1 MINLIP
7 PIVRNAVIKEYW
19 TRVATVFLFI
29 VSVVCFG
36 IFVFALP
43 VYVLVS
49 DQVDVYAQ
57 SAAEASKRV
66 AEYDLSSGALIRAN
80 LMAQKIFELR
90 EIDKFTDAVT
100 LLESLQSSDITIK
113 TFNIDRVKGDIS
125 PVMISGDATTRQA
138 LADFRDRLLQQPEI
152 SEVVLPISNLAKDRD
167 IKFAISV
174 VFKTIE

>member
-7 PIVRNAVIKEYW
+7 PIVRKAVIKEYW
-19 TRVATVFLFI
+19 ARVISVFLFI
-29 VSVVCFG
+29 VSIVSFG

-66 AEYDLSSGALIRAN
+66 AEYDLSAGALIRAN
-80 LMAQKIFELR
+80 QMAQRIFELR
-90 EIDKFTDAVT
+90 QVDKFTEVVT
-100 LLESLQSSDITIK
+100 LLESMQSTDIIIK
-113 TFNIDRVKGDIS
+113 TFTFDRVKGEIG

-138 LADFRDRLLQQPEI
+138 LADFRDRLMRQPEV
-152 SEVVLPISNLAKDRD
+152 SDVVLPISNLAKDRD
-167 IKFAISV
+167 IQFAISV
-174 VFKTIE
+174 VFKTTE